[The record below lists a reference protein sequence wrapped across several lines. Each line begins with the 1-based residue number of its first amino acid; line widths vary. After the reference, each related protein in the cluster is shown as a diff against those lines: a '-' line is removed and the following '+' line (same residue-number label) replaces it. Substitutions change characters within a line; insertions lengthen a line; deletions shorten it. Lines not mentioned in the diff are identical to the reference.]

1 MDEHSFQID
10 KFKSTFKLGGARP
23 NLFRVTVDF
32 TATDFSRNLAEDK
45 ITFTCRAAQIPGMTL
60 GTIEVP
66 YFGRK
71 VKVAGDRT
79 FAEWTITILNDEDFV
94 VRRALE
100 RWHNRINLHADNVRE
115 AAVYNIAGGSEYKKD
130 ASVIHFDKKGE
141 QIAQYTMAGAYPS
154 DISAIDLAWDTNDT
168 IEEYTC
174 TFQYDYFTNAGE
186 AASLAKIK

>member
-1 MDEHSFQID
+1 MDGYSFQID
-10 KFKSTFKLGGARP
+10 TFKSKFKLGGARP
-23 NLFRVTVDF
+23 NLFRVSVDF
-32 TATDFSRNLAEDK
+32 SATDFARSAAEEK
-45 ITFTCRAAQIPGMTL
+45 ITFTCRAGQIPGMTF

-79 FAEWTITILNDEDFV
+79 FAEWTITVLNDEDFI

-100 RWHNRINLHADNVRE
+100 RWNNRINLHADNVRE
-115 AAVYNIAGGSEYKKD
+115 YAIYNIAGGGEYKKD
-130 ASVIHFDKKGE
+130 ASVIHFDKKGD
-141 QIAQYTMAGAYPS
+141 QIAQYTLAGAYPS

-168 IEEYTC
+168 IEEYTV

-186 AASLAKIK
+186 AAALKKIV